1 MHRISLL
8 TLLVLSAVNA
18 YLIFSR
24 DWDPIDAWLF
34 VGGSA
39 IALTLTVLLCLVLR
53 ARTEERIALLREMAM
68 TAKAELA
75 AFLKRICFWR

>member
-34 VGGSA
+34 VGGLCDCVNPHGAPESGFEGQTQGAKSA
-39 IALTLTVLLCLVLR
+39 ATRNGQDRQC
-53 ARTEERIALLREMAM
+53 
-68 TAKAELA
+68 
-75 AFLKRICFWR
+75 